1 MPRLGL
7 TVPISEG
14 LTRQE
19 SLDLVRRAEEL
30 GFESAWY
37 GESWGYD
44 AFTTLAQVAGVTSRI
59 RLGTLIATVFSRTP
73 AMMAQSAASLDAI
86 SDGRLILGLGTSGPI
101 VVRDWHGQ
109 TWSRPT
115 RRLREY
121 VEIVRM
127 ALAGERVDYDG
138 ALFKLKG
145 FRLRN
150 APARESLP
158 VMIASLGP
166 RSVEQTGE
174 IADGWLPIFPN
185 AQLLQEGKALL
196 NQGALRSG
204 RDMSDFEI
212 APMILTAVSDD
223 DARGV
228 RDIARA
234 HIAFYVGGMGT
245 FYAELVTRQ
254 GFGEEAARIAQE
266 WAKPGRAGRSAAA
279 EAVTD
284 EMLDAMTLAGDRR
297 HVFNKLEEYA
307 SAGVTLPIVAF
318 PFGSDKAVI
327 AETIE
332 ALGPGASVR
341 V

>member
-1 MPRLGL
+1 VPRLGL

-44 AFTTLAQVAGVTSRI
+44 AFTTLAQVAGVTSSI

-109 TWSRPT
+109 TWNQPT
-115 RRLREY
+115 RRMREY
-121 VEIVRM
+121 VEIVKM
-127 ALAGERVDYDG
+127 ALAGERVDYEG
-138 ALFKLKG
+138 ELFNLKG

-150 APARESLP
+150 PRARVSVP
-158 VMIASLGP
+158 IMIASLGP
-166 RSVEQTGE
+166 SSVEQTGE

-196 NQGALRSG
+196 AKGAVRSG
-204 RDMSDFEI
+204 RDMGQFEI

-223 DARGV
+223 DPRAV
-228 RDIARA
+228 RDLARA

-245 FYAELVTRQ
+245 FYADLVERQ
-254 GFGEEAARIAQE
+254 GFPEEASRIAQE
-266 WAKPGRAGRSAAA
+266 WAKPGQAGRSSAAA
-279 EAVTD
+279 AVTD
-284 EMLDAMTLAGDRR
+284 EMLDAMTLVGDRL
-297 HVFNKLEEYA
+297 HVLNKLDEYA
-307 SAGVTLPIVAF
+307 NAGVTLPIAAF
-318 PFGSDKAVI
+318 PFGSDKAMI
-327 AETIE
+327 AQTVE
-332 ALGPGASVR
+332 ALGPSASER

>member
-1 MPRLGL
+1 VPRLGL

-44 AFTTLAQVAGVTSRI
+44 AFTTLAQVAGVTSSI

-109 TWSRPT
+109 TWNQPT
-115 RRLREY
+115 RRMREY
-121 VEIVRM
+121 VEIVKM
-127 ALAGERVDYDG
+127 ALAGERVDYEG
-138 ALFKLKG
+138 ALFNLKG

-150 APARESLP
+150 PRVRASVPI
-158 VMIASLGP
+158 MIASLGP
-166 RSVEQTGE
+166 SSVEQTGE

-185 AQLLQEGKALL
+185 AQLLEEGKGLL
-196 NQGALRSG
+196 AKGAVRSG
-204 RDMSDFEI
+204 REMGHFEI

-223 DARGV
+223 DPRAV
-228 RDIARA
+228 RDLARA

-245 FYAELVTRQ
+245 FYADLVARQ
-254 GFGEEAARIAQE
+254 GFPEEASRIAQE
-266 WAKPGRAGRSAAA
+266 WAKPGRAGRSSAAA
-279 EAVTD
+279 AVTD
-284 EMLDAMTLAGDRR
+284 EMLDAMTLVGDRR
-297 HVFNKLEEYA
+297 HVLNKLDEYA
-307 SAGVTLPIVAF
+307 NAGVTLPIAEF
-318 PFGSDKAVI
+318 PFGSDKAMI
-327 AETIE
+327 AQTVE
-332 ALGPGASVR
+332 ALGPSASVR